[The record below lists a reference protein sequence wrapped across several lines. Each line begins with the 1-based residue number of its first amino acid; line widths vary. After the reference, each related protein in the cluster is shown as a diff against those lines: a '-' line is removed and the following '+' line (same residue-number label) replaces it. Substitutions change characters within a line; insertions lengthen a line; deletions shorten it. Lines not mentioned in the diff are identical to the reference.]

1 MNKIVPL
8 FFLFFLV
15 SCSTSQTEQAPS
27 PPVYSGQTE
36 NEFSRIESDE
46 AQILEKYRRMREK
59 NWDQYVKPSGR
70 ASSRA
75 AEYVRER
82 RPEPPPP
89 PPAPKRPELSEEQIR
104 NIEVEVS
111 QRKSIF
117 CMKGKTVNRF
127 DSESDCQAFV
137 ENAHF
142 QCVEKFGD
150 LNYSMLNCLKSRL
163 R

>member
-1 MNKIVPL
+1 MIKIVP
-8 FFLFFLV
+8 FFILLLLV
-15 SCSTSQTEQAPS
+15 SCSTSQPEQVSAP
-27 PPVYSGQTE
+27 PTYSGQTE
-36 NEFSRIESDE
+36 SEFSRIESDE

-59 NWDQYVKPSGR
+59 NWDNYVKPSGKT
-70 ASSRA
+70 SSRA

-82 RPEPPPP
+82 RPEPPPSP
-89 PPAPKRPELSEEQIR
+89 SIPKRPELSEEQIR
-104 NIEVEVS
+104 NIEIEVG

-127 DSESDCQAFV
+127 GSESDCQAFV